1 MMERLTELFRDL
13 PGSFRAFY
21 RHADPLTLQ
30 FWIIPMLAAV
40 VFYVL
45 LLVTS
50 WWLNRARHEEEGL
63 DSQRRT
69 STAFNVWRAW
79 TISAGLTATALCV
92 WIGILSQKPPA
103 AQAPHELSCLISLIV
118 LLVCGILGLARL
130 KPRFTQNRLKD
141 LAPQCHTPE
150 EQKLVEAGLRR
161 RFSAVRWWLLLPVL
175 GLTGL
180 LINLAKPCYVAV
192 VLDNSGSLSEYLGE
206 AKEVLRDVLRRL
218 PPGSAVTVTSLAG
231 EPRKKTFEELVA
243 TRVPGELAGD
253 VRTYRDPAAALPQI
267 ETIGVN
273 SGSPICEAIWK
284 TYLESAGSVAASLT
298 RRHLVVL
305 TDGEDTSAGGTG
317 GVYFNNSFF
326 GRQADFAKVFEPGNV
341 HIMMLPG
348 ETGST
353 PSETRRAFE
362 REARND
368 AFDVQDVPD
377 VLSTAAVLSPVL
389 GTLTINFT
397 LPVAAALIIILFF
410 LGVLVWGKP
419 RLIK

>member
-13 PGSFRAFY
+13 PGSFRSFY
-21 RHADPLTLQ
+21 RHADPLTPH
-30 FWIIPMLAAV
+30 FWITPVLSALC
-40 VFYVL
+40 FYAL
-45 LLVTS
+45 LLATA
-50 WWLNRARHEEEGL
+50 WWLNRARHEEEGGE
-63 DSQRRT
+63 SHRRT

-79 TISAGLTATALCV
+79 TIAAGLTATGLCV
-92 WIGILSQKPPA
+92 WIGILSQKPPG
-103 AQAPHELSCLISLIV
+103 AQEPHELSSLISLVV
-118 LLVCGILGLARL
+118 LLICGILGLARL

-161 RFSAVRWWLLLPVL
+161 RFSAVRWWLLLPL
-175 GLTGL
+175 AGLAGL

-192 VLDNSGSLSEYLGE
+192 VLDNSGSLSEYLAE
-206 AKEVLRDVLRRL
+206 AKDVLRDVLRRL
-218 PPGSAVTVTSLAG
+218 PPGSAVTITSLAG
-231 EPRKKTFEELVA
+231 EPRKKSFEELVA
-243 TRVPGELAGD
+243 TRVSAELAGD

-284 TYLESAGSVAASLT
+284 TYLESSGSAAASLP

-305 TDGEDTSAGGTG
+305 TDGEDTSAGPG
-317 GVYFNNSFF
+317 GLYFNNSFF
-326 GRQADFAKVFEPGNV
+326 GKQADFVKLFEPGNV

-348 ETGST
+348 ESGSV

-368 AFDVQDVPD
+368 AFNVEDVPD
-377 VLSTAAVLSPVL
+377 VISTASVLSPVL
-389 GTLTINFT
+389 GTLTINFS
-397 LPVAAALIIILFF
+397 LPVAAALITILFF